1 MRRVW
6 LVLALTLAISA
17 TAHAAVTQP
26 PEPVD
31 PTPVD
36 GDTYYLIDQASGK
49 QASDGLTV
57 ADRSF
62 SALGQRWAMT
72 RAPDGGWRLSNVGT
86 TQCLTP
92 AATLTRCDAADSGQE
107 WTLGYVTNGYSHIT

>member
-6 LVLALTLAISA
+6 LVCAWTLAMSA

-36 GDTYYLIDQASGK
+36 GDTYYLIDQASGR
-49 QASDGLTV
+49 QASDALVT

-62 SALGQRWAMT
+62 SALGQRWARPQT
-72 RAPDGGWRLSNVGT
+72 RDAACRISNAGT
-86 TQCLTP
+86 TQCRG
-92 AATLTRCDAADSGQE
+92 AGVTLTRCAAGDTTQE
-107 WTLGYVTNGYSHIT
+107 WTFGYATNGY